1 MARSG
6 MILACLICSAGPM
19 IFGTGCRMSSGLDP
33 SGERIFAAP
42 PGQTLGAPGAPG
54 VPAAPGAPGVSD
66 DCRRPRYADEPGAPP
81 YWADT
86 AVLLRPQTVV
96 APIGS
101 EVILVAGVK
110 GRDNCLRTN
119 RRLEWALA
127 AGSVGSFIEASS
139 GGFLD
144 YVAGDFTKRRKVD
157 NNYIIGSTTRNGV
170 RLHRGTPATDDDVYV
185 QPGEGWVS
193 LTSPLEGASFVSVYA
208 PDVYPW
214 SARVQSAVVH
224 WIDCQ
229 WRCPPPAVRP
239 SGSKHT
245 LTTSVIRGRDQSP
258 CVGWRVR
265 YEIVGGPAA
274 GFDPDGGS
282 SVEVTTDSAGMAHAD
297 IFQKQ
302 LGPGLNTINI
312 YVIRPGELPG
322 NGGRPLVMR
331 AGATSVQWTAA
342 AATISMQGP
351 ATAGIGSTLTY
362 TITVNNSGDQSAGDA
377 VVSQNLPEGV
387 AFVASV
393 PPAEAS
399 GRRLSWRLGPLRPG
413 ETRTIEASYRV
424 DRVGTLTLCSELA
437 IGRTLSASDCATT
450 TVGRADVE
458 LRVAGPGQLRVG
470 DQAVYEL
477 VVVNRTGAPLPGLTL
492 YVRYDDGFEHAI
504 RSPIR
509 KRLTQTLGP
518 NESTG
523 PIEVAFRAVKAGQ
536 WCHTVEVRNAQDQV
550 LATQRVCASVGDSA
564 PGTAGTGAGGE
575 QPGAQRPELSVSKRG
590 PEEASVGKMVI
601 FDIDIVNV
609 GTRTLTNIQ
618 VFDRYDPSLE
628 LIQASGGHR
637 RDSTGL
643 SWVIPS
649 LRPGEHRQLS
659 VECRCL
665 RPAAEACNRVE
676 VASQEGASG
685 TAQACLVIREAA
697 GPPAGLFPETR
708 PSAPPSGGAAGV
720 PPAEGSPAA
729 STKLSVRIRPPAA
742 PLTSGK
748 DAVCYVDVTNAATQ
762 IDRWI
767 SVEAELGEGLT
778 VNPLGTRGPGVSKA
792 RVAGKK
798 VSFDKLPEL
807 KPGET
812 ATFAVRL
819 RAGAVGPSMIRV
831 RASSQE
837 QVRPVDAEL
846 PLQVA
851 GP

>member
-6 MILACLICSAGPM
+6 MILACLMCSAVPM
-19 IFGTGCRMSSGLDP
+19 IFGAGCRTSSGLDP
-33 SGERIFAAP
+33 SGQRIFAAP
-42 PGQTLGAPGAPG
+42 PGEAPGP
-54 VPAAPGAPGVSD
+54 PAAND
-66 DCRRPRYADEPGAPP
+66 DCRQPRYADEPGAPP

-86 AVLLRPQTVV
+86 AVLLRPQTIV

-127 AGSVGSFIEASS
+127 AGSVGSFVEASS

-144 YVAGDFTKRRKVD
+144 YVAGDFTQRRKID

-229 WRCPPPAVRP
+229 WRCPPPSVRP

-274 GFDPDGGS
+274 GFDPDGGN

-342 AATISMQGP
+342 AAAISMQGP
-351 ATAGIGSTLTY
+351 ATAGMGSTLTY
-362 TITVNNSGDQSAGDA
+362 TITVNNSGDQPAGDA

-399 GRRLSWRLGPLRPG
+399 GRRLSWRLGALRPG

-437 IGRTLSASDCATT
+437 VDRALSASDCATT

-458 LRVAGPGQLRVG
+458 LRVAGPSQLRLG
-470 DQAVYEL
+470 EQAMYEL
-477 VVVNRTGAPLPGLTL
+477 VIVNRTGVPLTGLTL
-492 YVRYDDGFEHAI
+492 FVRYDDGFEHAT

-509 KRLTQTLGP
+509 KRLDQTLGP

-523 PIEVAFRAVKAGQ
+523 PIEVAFRAVKPGQ

-550 LATQRVCASVGDSA
+550 LATQRACAKVGESGTGA
-564 PGTAGTGAGGE
+564 PGTSPGGDR
-575 QPGAQRPELSVSKRG
+575 PGAQRPELSVSKRG
-590 PEEASVGKMVI
+590 PDEATVGKLVL
-601 FDIDIVNV
+601 FEIDIVNV

-618 VFDRYDPSLE
+618 VIDRYDPSLE
-628 LIQASGGHR
+628 LNRATPGHR
-637 RDSTGL
+637 IESGGL

-649 LRPGEHRQLS
+649 LRPGEHRQLG
-659 VECRCL
+659 VECHCA
-665 RPAAEACNRVE
+665 RPAANACNRVE

-685 TAQACLVIREAA
+685 ASQACLTIRDA
-697 GPPAGLFPETR
+697 GPPAGLFPDTR
-708 PSAPPSGGAAGV
+708 PSTQPPGGSADAPPAA
-720 PPAEGSPAA
+720 P
-729 STKLSVRIRPPAA
+729 TKLTVRIRPPAA
-742 PLTSGK
+742 PLTSGR

-778 VNPLGTRGPGVSKA
+778 VNPLGTRGPGASKA

-798 VSFDKLPEL
+798 VTFDNLPEL

-819 RAGAVGPSMIRV
+819 RAGAIGASFVRA

-837 QVRPVDAEL
+837 QVRSVEAEI

>member
-6 MILACLICSAGPM
+6 MILACLMCSAAPM
-19 IFGTGCRMSSGLDP
+19 IFGAGCRMSSGLDP
-33 SGERIFAAP
+33 SGQRIFAAP
-42 PGQTLGAPGAPG
+42 PGQALGD
-54 VPAAPGAPGVSD
+54 PAAAD
-66 DCRRPRYADEPGAPP
+66 DCRRPRYADEPGAAPD
-81 YWADT
+81 WADT
-86 AVLLRPQTVV
+86 AVLLRPQTIV

-101 EVILVAGVK
+101 EVIMVAGVK

-127 AGSVGSFIEASS
+127 AGSVGSFVEASS

-185 QPGEGWVS
+185 QAGEGWVS
-193 LTSPLEGASFVSVYA
+193 LTSPLEGASFVSVYS

-302 LGPGLNTINI
+302 LGPGLNAVNI

-322 NGGRPLVMR
+322 NGGRPLVMK

-351 ATAGIGSTLTY
+351 ATAGMGSTLTY
-362 TITVNNSGDQSAGDA
+362 TITVNSSGDQSAGDA

-437 IGRTLSASDCATT
+437 VDRTLSASDCATT
-450 TVGRADVE
+450 TVGRAEVE
-458 LRVAGPGQLRVG
+458 LRIAGPSQLRRG

-477 VVVNRTGAPLPGLTL
+477 AVINRTGAPLTGLTL
-492 YVRYDDGFEHAI
+492 FVRYDDGFEHAI

-509 KRLTQTLGP
+509 KRLDQTLGP

-523 PIEVAFRAVKAGQ
+523 PIEVAFRAVKTGQ

-550 LATQRVCASVGDSA
+550 LATQRVCAAVGDSA
-564 PGTAGTGAGGE
+564 PGTGLGGE
-575 QPGAQRPELSVSKRG
+575 RPGGQRPELSVSKRG

-618 VFDRYDPSLE
+618 VLDWYDPSLE
-628 LIQASGGHR
+628 LNQASGGHR
-637 RDSTGL
+637 RESGGL

-659 VECRCL
+659 VECRCV

-676 VASQEGASG
+676 AASQEGASG
-685 TAQACLVIREAA
+685 TAQACLIIRDAA

-708 PSAPPSGGAAGV
+708 PSTPPGGSADV
-720 PPAEGSPAA
+720 PPAA
-729 STKLSVRIRPPAA
+729 STRLSVRIRPPAA

-748 DAVCYVDVTNAATQ
+748 DAVCYVDVTNASTQ

-792 RVAGKK
+792 RVSGKK

-819 RAGAVGPSMIRV
+819 RAGAVGPSVIRA

-837 QVRPVDAEL
+837 QVRPVEAEI

>member
-6 MILACLICSAGPM
+6 MILACLMCSAAPM
-19 IFGTGCRMSSGLDP
+19 IFGAGCRTSSGLDP
-33 SGERIFAAP
+33 SGQRIFAAP
-42 PGQTLGAPGAPG
+42 PGEAPGAP
-54 VPAAPGAPGVSD
+54 AAND

-144 YVAGDFTKRRKVD
+144 YVAGDFTKRRKID
-157 NNYIIGSTTRNGV
+157 NNYVIGSTTRNGV

-229 WRCPPPAVRP
+229 WRCPPPSVRP

-265 YEIVGGPAA
+265 YEIAGGPSA
-274 GFDPDGGS
+274 GFDPDGGN

-331 AGATSVQWTAA
+331 AGTTSVQWTAA
-342 AATISMQGP
+342 TAAISVQGP
-351 ATAGIGSTLTY
+351 ATAGMGSTLTY
-362 TITVNNSGDQSAGDA
+362 TITVNNSGDQTAGDA
-377 VVSQNLPEGV
+377 VVSQSLPEGV

-399 GRRLSWRLGPLRPG
+399 GRRLSWRLGSLRPG

-437 IGRTLSASDCATT
+437 IDRTLSASDCATT
-450 TVGRADVE
+450 TIGRADVE
-458 LRVAGPGQLRVG
+458 LRVSGPDQVRLG

-477 VVVNRTGAPLPGLTL
+477 VVVNRTGAPLTNLTF

-509 KRLTQTLGP
+509 KRLDQTLGP

-523 PIEVAFRAVKAGQ
+523 PIELAFRAVKAGQ
-536 WCHTVEVRNAQDQV
+536 WCHTVEVRGAQDQV
-550 LATQRVCASVGDSA
+550 LATQRACARVSESGTVA
-564 PGTAGTGAGGE
+564 PGTG
-575 QPGAQRPELSVSKRG
+575 PGADRPSGQRPELSVSKRG
-590 PEEASVGKMVI
+590 PDEATVGKMAL
-601 FDIDIVNV
+601 FEIDIVNV

-618 VFDRYDPSLE
+618 VIDRYDPSLE
-628 LIQASGGHR
+628 LNRASADHR
-637 RDSTGL
+637 RESGGL

-649 LRPGEHRQLS
+649 LRPGEHRQLA

-665 RPAAEACNRVE
+665 RPAADACNRVE

-685 TAQACLVIREAA
+685 AAQACLTIRDAA
-697 GPPAGLFPETR
+697 GPPAGLFPDTR
-708 PSAPPSGGAAGV
+708 PSPQPPGGSADAPPAA
-720 PPAEGSPAA
+720 P
-729 STKLSVRIRPPAA
+729 TKLTVRIRPPAA

-748 DAVCYVDVTNAATQ
+748 DAVFYVDVTNASTQ

-767 SVEAELGEGLT
+767 SVEAELGDGLT
-778 VNPLGTRGPGVSKA
+778 VNPLGTRGPGASKA

-798 VSFDKLPEL
+798 VTFDKLPEM

-812 ATFAVRL
+812 VAFVVRV
-819 RAGAVGPSMIRV
+819 RAGAIGSSSV
-831 RASSQE
+831 RAKASSQE
-837 QVRPVDAEL
+837 QVRPVEAEI
-846 PLQVA
+846 PLQIV